1 MIAALRNP
9 GMRDRHY
16 RMLSKKL
23 GFHVKA
29 TPSFTVSAALKLNL
43 PNYISILDEV
53 SLDVDFLLCPAM
65 FLNTNINSHL
75 NIRFV
80 CLFVY

>member
-16 RMLSKKL
+16 QMLSKKL

-53 SLDVDFLLCPAM
+53 SLDVNSLLCPAM
-65 FLNTNINSHL
+65 FLK
-75 NIRFV
+75 
-80 CLFVY
+80 Y